1 MNELIIGFDMD
12 EVLADLHRPWNRWIN
27 ERFGVNRWDE
37 AGFTDWD
44 EPTRLFGT
52 EVYDFLTPTIY
63 SADIVKPIAGALDAV
78 LRIRDAG
85 YFVRIVSSCLNDTYT
100 AKVQWCIRHGFIDAE
115 EEWKF
120 MAMSDKSEAPVNV
133 LIDDH
138 VGNCRAFH
146 SPSKNRIAVLMTKPH
161 NQRSQWNGI
170 RADTL
175 GEVAEMLTILRRLCG
190 IDDPAKLESA
200 SGGHCCR

>member
-1 MNELIIGFDMD
+1 MNEIVIGFDMD
-12 EVLADLHRPWNRWIN
+12 EVLADLHRPWNKWIN
-27 ERFGVNRWDE
+27 ERFGANRWVE

-63 SADIVKPIAGALDAV
+63 SADIVKPIAGALEAV
-78 LRIRDAG
+78 QAVRTAG
-85 YFVRIVSSCLNDTYT
+85 YPVRIVSSCLNDTYT
-100 AKVQWCIRHGFIDAE
+100 AKVQWCVRHGFIE
-115 EEWKF
+115 EEWEF

-138 VGNCRAFH
+138 VGNCRAFRNI
-146 SPSKNRIAVLMTKPH
+146 SKARVAVLMTKPH
-161 NQRSQWNGI
+161 NQREQWSGI

-175 GEVAEMLTILRRLCG
+175 GEVAEMLTILRRLRG
-190 IDDPAKLESA
+190 IVYPAELEGA
-200 SGGHCCR
+200 SDSHCCR